1 MQDDYFTLMQKLAP
15 DLAQQIERRALVLE
29 RIGALQPVG
38 RRLLAARLNLPERE
52 VRTVAALLK
61 EHGLVSLD
69 AAGMSLTPEADAILP
84 MARLFSRDLRG
95 LTKLETG
102 LCERLGVPKVCVVAG
117 DADEDDH
124 VLHEVGRS
132 AAARLRGFLQSGS
145 TLAVTGGS
153 TIHEVAFSVPQGTP
167 MNVMVVPARGGIG
180 RALETQANTVA
191 CEIAKRIGGHHRLM
205 HLPDRLDEQALMEM
219 RKLKEIDETLALLER
234 ADVVLHGVGR
244 ADDMAQK
251 RQLPAAVE
259 AEVLR
264 KGAVAEAYGCYF
276 DRNGKLVYSASTV
289 ARDLGA
295 LKPKCAMIAVAAGA
309 RKAEAI
315 MAVMKNRPHAMLV
328 IDEGAAKAILAMP
341 EPSVCLPVSGFAIE
355 PND

>member
-1 MQDDYFTLMQKLAP
+1 MQDDYFSLMQKLAP

-69 AAGMSLTPEADAILP
+69 AAGMSLTPQAADVLP

-95 LTKLETG
+95 LTRLEVELG
-102 LCERLGVPKVCVVAG
+102 KRLLVPKVCVVAG
-117 DADEDDH
+117 NADEDEH
-124 VLHEVGRS
+124 VLSEVGRS
-132 AAARLRGFLQSGS
+132 AGSRLRGFLQSGS

-153 TIHEVAFSVPQGTP
+153 TIHEVAFHVPQGTP

-191 CEIAKRIGGHHRLM
+191 CEMARRLGGHHRLM
-205 HLPDRLDEQALMEM
+205 HLPDHLDEQALLEM
-219 RKLKEIDETLALLER
+219 RKLREIDETLALLER
-234 ADVVLHGVGR
+234 ADVVLHGIGR

-251 RQLPAAVE
+251 RQLPASVE
-259 AEVLR
+259 EEVLR

-276 DRNGKLVYSASTV
+276 DSEGRLVYSASTV
-289 ARDLGA
+289 AHDLGA
-295 LKPKCAMIAVAAGA
+295 LKPKCALIAVAAGA
-309 RKAEAI
+309 RKAAAI
-315 MAVMKNRPHAMLV
+315 EAVMKNRPHAMLV
-328 IDEGAAKAILAMP
+328 TDEGAARAIL
-341 EPSVCLPVSGFAIE
+341 EGGQ
-355 PND
+355 

>member
-1 MQDDYFTLMQKLAP
+1 MQNDYFTLMQKLAP
-15 DLAQQIERRALVLE
+15 DLAQEIERRALVLE

-38 RRLLAARLNLPERE
+38 RRILAARLNLPERE

-69 AAGMSLTPEADAILP
+69 AAGMSLTPQADEVLP
-84 MARLFSRDLRG
+84 SARLFSRELRG
-95 LTKLETG
+95 LTKLEMS
-102 LCERLGVPKVCVVAG
+102 LSELLGVPKVCVVAG
-117 DADEDDH
+117 DADTDEH

-132 AAARLRGFLQSGS
+132 AATRLRGFLQSGS

-153 TIHEVAFSVPQGTP
+153 TIHEVAFNVPQGTP

-180 RALETQANTVA
+180 RALETQANTIA
-191 CEIAKRIGGHHRLM
+191 CEIAKRLGGHHRFM
-205 HLPDRLDEQALMEM
+205 HLPDHMDEQALTEM
-219 RKLKEIDETLALLER
+219 RKLREIEETLTLLER

-244 ADDMAQK
+244 ADDMARK

-276 DRNGKLVYSASTV
+276 DSRGKLVYSASTV
-289 ARDLGA
+289 SHDLGA
-295 LKPKCAMIAVAAGA
+295 LKPSCALIAVAAGS
-309 RKAEAI
+309 RKAAAI
-315 MAVMKNRPHAMLV
+315 ASIMKSRPHAMLV
-328 IDEGAAKAILAMP
+328 TDEGAAKTIMETRNACSP
-341 EPSVCLPVSGFAIE
+341 ELGSAIE
-355 PND
+355 PTD